1 MLIDFAN
8 LGWVG
13 QERVEAVRKTVQEER
28 VRAKEESAAVENF
41 LGKILDENQELQQQV
56 SSSDQITISSFSCVF
71 VLALIC

>member
-1 MLIDFAN
+1 M
-8 LGWVG
+8 G
-13 QERVEAVRKTVQEER
+13 QERVEAVRKTLEEER
-28 VRAKEESAAVENF
+28 VRAQEESAAVENF